1 MNVECY
7 KLGDLCSITSS
18 KRIFAH
24 QYVSKGIPFYRS
36 KEIIEKSEKKEISE
50 PLYISEDVY
59 NEIKDK
65 FGVPQKGD
73 MLLTS
78 VGTLGIPYVVDDEK
92 FYFKDGNLTWFKKF
106 SEQLNSKY
114 LYYWLK
120 SKFGYDS
127 LIARAIGA
135 SQGALTID
143 ILKKYKVLIPNI
155 QCQNKIVDI
164 LSKYDLLIENNNSKI
179 KNLEDLAKQLY
190 KEWFV
195 HFRFPGYGNV
205 DFYEGIPTIWKY
217 EKIGDIMTF
226 DRGISYSSEEIDCD
240 EGLNLI
246 NLKNIQSFG
255 GFRRSGTKKYNGKYK
270 KSQVVKENDLIMGV
284 TDMTQERRT
293 VGSVALI
300 PDMKGISVISADL
313 VKVNSDI
320 DNVFLYTMFRFGNIS
335 KYLSQFGNGANVIHL
350 KPDTIKNKKILVPDS
365 DTIKAFTD
373 MIKPIIAQLNNLNNQ
388 NDNLTE
394 QRDLLLPRLM
404 SGKLE
409 LK

>member
-1 MNVECY
+1 MINMLHCEYIRFKDLIKQGKIVSVSPKY
-7 KLGDLCSITSS
+7 KL
-18 KRIFAH
+18 KN
-24 QYVSKGIPFYRS
+24 
-36 KEIIEKSEKKEISE
+36 EEISDDGCTAVV
-50 PLYISEDVY
+50 SQ
-59 NEIKDK
+59 DK
-65 FGVPQKGD
+65 EFIIGYTNLV
-73 MLLTS
+73 
-78 VGTLGIPYVVDDEK
+78 DEK
-92 FYFKDGNLTWFKKF
+92 LVNPPYFIFGDHTEITKYIDFSFVQGADGLKIYKGNGVDITTEYLYYAINSCYNKTGFY
-106 SEQLNSKY
+106 ERHSKY
-114 LYYWLK
+114 L
-120 SKFGYDS
+120 
-127 LIARAIGA
+127 AR
-135 SQGALTID
+135 T
-143 ILKKYKVLIPNI
+143 LIP
-155 QCQNKIVDI
+155 I
-164 LSKYDLLIENNNSKI
+164 LSLKLQQKFVDYIKTYDDLIENNERQI
-179 KNLEDLAKQLY
+179 QILEEMAEKLY

-195 HFRFPGYGNV
+195 HFRFSGYENV

-255 GFRRSGTKKYNGKYK
+255 GFRRDGTKKYNGKYK
-270 KSQVVKENDLIMGV
+270 TSQVVKENDLIMGV

-373 MIKPIIAQLNNLNNQ
+373 IIKPIIAQLNNLNNQ